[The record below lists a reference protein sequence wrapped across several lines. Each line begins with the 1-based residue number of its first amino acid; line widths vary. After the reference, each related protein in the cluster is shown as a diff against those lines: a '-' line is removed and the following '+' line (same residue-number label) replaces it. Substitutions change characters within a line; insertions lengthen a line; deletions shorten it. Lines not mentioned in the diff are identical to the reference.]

1 MTMIIIIIRQLQR
14 MIALP
19 ITSIK
24 PHRFAPGAITKPAR
38 TRRAAAAVVISGSGA
53 IHIDSACILLHQGT
67 CLLIPPSAAIQ
78 LVSAEEYGLMLEW
91 VQLHD
96 SRMDSAPAI
105 DGLCQATMDTDAFA
119 RLERTL
125 DQLRRAMA
133 MPSASA
139 RMKQQALLYDMI
151 AMIMEQQELSLP
163 HRPPQEAIQAAIDY
177 IEAHY
182 MERLSPGQLPLL
194 AGMTAS
200 SFCRSFKKTTGMT
213 PGQYITHCRLA
224 HAKQYMARGNYPL
237 KTIAHQVG
245 FEDELYFSRVFRKS
259 EGVSPTAYL
268 QSRQQRIAVIS
279 SLFLQ
284 DHLLSLGI
292 SPVAAPSTPSYY
304 GTSSGFPSYLHHR
317 LTGTLPLYT
326 ENGISLREALRA
338 KPTLIMMNEQSQGT
352 DSSAAIDGDVATVA
366 LNWHSDWIDY
376 QQAIASY
383 LHKEAAAERVIR
395 DMDRMERAA
404 RDELRSYSRQG
415 TWAIVR
421 LLPGECRI
429 YGREGHALSKLF
441 YAGLGFDPDEHLRHE
456 LYVTGGIEQ
465 LVAWNP
471 ARILLIWSD
480 PEQVRSMRKHP
491 LWRELRAVRE
501 GQVYHPNNKE
511 WDPWGPYGRQH
522 MIRDLL
528 RYFNNSRRFV

>member
-1 MTMIIIIIRQLQR
+1 MIIIIINRSEQR
-14 MIALP
+14 MVALLIA
-19 ITSIK
+19 SIK
-24 PHRFAPGAITKPAR
+24 SHRYASSTITKPAR
-38 TRRAAAAVVISGSGA
+38 TRRAAAAVVITGSGT
-53 IHIDSACILLHQGT
+53 IHIDNACIPLHQGA
-67 CLLIPPSAAIQ
+67 CLLIPPNAALQIAA
-78 LVSAEEYGLMLEW
+78 AEDDELKLEW
-91 VQLHD
+91 VQLHE
-96 SRMDSAPAI
+96 SRVDPSPI
-105 DGLCQATMDTDAFA
+105 IGGLCHAALDTDSLA
-119 RLERTL
+119 RLERIL
-125 DQLRRAMA
+125 AQLRRAISL
-133 MPSASA
+133 PSASA
-139 RMKQQALLYDMI
+139 RMKQQALLYEMI
-151 AMIMEQQELSLP
+151 ALIMEQQELSTP
-163 HRPPQEAIQAAIDY
+163 CRSPQEAIQAAIDY
-177 IEAHY
+177 IETHY
-182 MERLSPGQLPLL
+182 MDRLTPGQLPVL
-194 AGMTAS
+194 AGMTPS

-213 PGQYITHCRLA
+213 PGQYITQCRLI
-224 HAKQYMARGNYPL
+224 HAKQYMARGSYPL

-245 FEDELYFSRVFRKS
+245 YEDELYFSRVFRKS

-268 QSRQQRIAVIS
+268 QNRQQRIAVIS

-338 KPTLIMMNEQSQGT
+338 RPTVIMMNEQSQGT
-352 DSSAAIDGDVATVA
+352 DPSAAIDGDVATVA

-395 DMDRMERAA
+395 DMERMEHAA

-415 TWAIVR
+415 SWAIVR

-441 YAGLGFDPDEHLRHE
+441 YAGLGFEPDEHLQHE

-465 LVAWNP
+465 LVEWNP

-501 GQVYHPNNKE
+501 GQVYNPNNKE
-511 WDPWGPYGRQH
+511 WDPWGPFGRQH